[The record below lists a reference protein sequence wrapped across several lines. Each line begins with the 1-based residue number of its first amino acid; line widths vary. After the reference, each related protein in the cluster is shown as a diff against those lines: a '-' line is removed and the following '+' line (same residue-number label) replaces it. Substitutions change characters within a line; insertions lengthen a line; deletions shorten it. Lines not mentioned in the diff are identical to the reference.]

1 MLKIS
6 YIIDLRISVYTS
18 IIEIYKMLWWKIAIN
33 IDDITHIHIFIN
45 SSSLIIIFKN
55 LKIENSKKLKLENLL
70 NNHTFQ
76 TNIFTQKYK
85 IISIFQRN
93 FAVSR
98 CQELLIAIVFF
109 FFFFFISIAVNHIRG
124 WNTFSVATG
133 ASVCWKTI

>member
-6 YIIDLRISVYTS
+6 YIIDLRISVYS

-33 IDDITHIHIFIN
+33 IDDITHIFIN

-70 NNHTFQ
+70 NNHTSQ